1 MGEQAY
7 SIKDLA
13 DEFGITARTLR
24 HYEEQGLVKPAR
36 LGQNRIYSDADRVRI
51 AWILRGRRVGFAL
64 SDIADMLMLYEI
76 DDGRETQRQVTLARC
91 RDRIAALE
99 AQRADI
105 DETITEL
112 TGFCD
117 TLENLVASPNG
128 KWVRKDTGEAPR
140 LRNPW
145 DG

>member
-1 MGEQAY
+1 MGELAY

-13 DEFGITARTLR
+13 AEFGITARTLR
-24 HYEEQGLVKPAR
+24 HYEEQGLVAPAR
-36 LGQNRIYSDADRVRI
+36 VGQNRTYSAADRVRI
-51 AWILRGRRVGFAL
+51 AWILRGRRVGFSL
-64 SDIADMLMLYEI
+64 SEIADMLRLYELG
-76 DDGRETQRQVTLARC
+76 DGRETQRQVTLAKC
-91 RDRIAALE
+91 RERIAALE

-117 TLENLVASPNG
+117 TLENLVPAPG
-128 KWVRKDTGEAPR
+128 GRWVRKDTGEPPQ